1 MPLTVSS
8 APLSD
13 LQQPETKRTPSPD
26 RRRNFPDP
34 PIGYPVRCPDFPVRL
49 RREFDPKGL
58 DITYFSGRSPDRSA
72 ASKSRCLQIFKFE
85 ARIMKNRAAAK
96 TGPPSAKPDRS
107 KTLSSPWR
115 GGAGR
120 SPPRHLQPRAA
131 RVRPLCSGARPKPAR
146 RSERRRLPSA
156 AVRSDATSSASAMS
170 AWLNHSASRQRR
182 NSSGSV
188 IGVGVHSRWLAK
200 SSST

>member
-13 LQQPETKRTPSPD
+13 LQQPEIKRTSSPD

-49 RREFDPKGL
+49 RREFDPKGP
-58 DITYFSGRSPDRSA
+58 DVTCFSGVDGILTAQPPRNPGA
-72 ASKSRCLQIFKFE
+72 HKFQVRE
-85 ARIMKNRAAAK
+85 NRAAAK

-107 KTLSSPWR
+107 KTLNSPWS

-120 SPPRHLQPRAA
+120 SPPRHRQPRAA

-146 RSERRRLPSA
+146 GSERRQLPSA
-156 AVRSDATSSASAMS
+156 AVRSDVTSSASAIS
-170 AWLNHSASRQRR
+170 AWLNPSASRQRR

-188 IGVGVHSRWLAK
+188 IGVGVHSR
-200 SSST
+200 